1 MRAKSKRRIKGA
13 VKDAVIAADAQGI
26 SAPELHAKTGI
37 SPWTI
42 YSIARRLGIRLPSA
56 WARRRLALSHQ

>member
-1 MRAKSKRRIKGA
+1 MRHKPKRRIKGA
-13 VKDAVIAADAQGI
+13 VKDAVIAAEAKGI

-56 WARRRLALSHQ
+56 VARRRLAYSNV